1 MMPRLLVA
9 SETSNNA
16 PSVIGINTSAYQI
29 IKLTSLELFSRLSL
43 SLSRLKPQHLSVT
56 LVSFSGILT
65 TCQ

>member
-29 IKLTSLELFSRLSL
+29 IKLTSLELFCRLSL
-43 SLSRLKPQHLSVT
+43 TRLKPQHLSVT